1 MKNSFPKVSVI
12 IPVYNTAPYLNESV
26 GSIIRQTLYD
36 IEIIIVNDGSTDES
50 GKIIDQIAAEDSR
63 IQVYNQPNQGQ
74 SVARNEGLKHATG
87 DYIYFMDSDDV
98 LQQNALEVLHQ
109 RCYAKQLDVLFFDA
123 EILYEDGQQS
133 LCWDYHRTE
142 RYDERTVYQ
151 GTSLLDD
158 MLHHFTYRAAPWL
171 YMVSR
176 DYLMYQRLL
185 FYPGII
191 HEDELFTVLL
201 FIQSHRISCLKTSLV
216 HHRVRANSTMTRKYS
231 IRNVSCYL
239 TVMDELFA
247 YTRTHLACLPLIRKY
262 VSYTLNGVFE
272 TAYQLPFIDKCKV
285 YYRCFCSG
293 YLRYIRLLNQ
303 IKFWIKN

>member
-1 MKNSFPKVSVI
+1 M
-12 IPVYNTAPYLNESV
+12 NTT
-26 GSIIRQTLYD
+26 Q
-36 IEIIIVNDGSTDES
+36 
-50 GKIIDQIAAEDSR
+50 
-63 IQVYNQPNQGQ
+63 
-74 SVARNEGLKHATG
+74 RNAHT
-87 DYIYFMDSDDV
+87 
-98 LQQNALEVLHQ
+98 QNVQ
-109 RCYAKQLDVLFFDA
+109 KQLPRHSSSKTKYPKAIIAILAILVLCLIIFRASTSGSQTAVFYSVDDA

-176 DYLMYQRLL
+176 DYLMHQRLL